1 MKNIYK
7 TTKKLVNVTLIKKIY
22 FSGKKSQNY
31 QSLIIIEL
39 LNFKNLEQ
47 CLIWYVG
54 TRRVTS

>member
-47 CLIWYVG
+47 CLI
-54 TRRVTS
+54 